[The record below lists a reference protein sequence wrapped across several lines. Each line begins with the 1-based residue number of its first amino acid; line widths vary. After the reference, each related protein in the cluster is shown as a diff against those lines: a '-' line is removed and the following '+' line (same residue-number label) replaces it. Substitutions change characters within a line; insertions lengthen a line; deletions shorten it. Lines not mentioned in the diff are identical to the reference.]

1 MSKLLS
7 YYLHLSKPIVR
18 LIRSAVGL
26 TGDNYL
32 FGRNFYDDHSIYTV
46 SLAAE
51 RCGVVAEPIEL
62 DFS

>member
-7 YYLHLSKPIVR
+7 YYLHLFELIVR
-18 LIRSAVGL
+18 LICSAVCL

>member
-7 YYLHLSKPIVR
+7 YYLHLSDPIVR
-18 LIRSAVGL
+18 LICSAVAL

-32 FGRNFYDDHSIYTV
+32 FGRNFYDHHSIYTV
-46 SLAAE
+46 SLTAE
-51 RCGVVAEPIEL
+51 RCGVVAEPVEL

>member
-7 YYLHLSKPIVR
+7 YYLHLLELIMR
-18 LIRSAVGL
+18 LICSAVGL

>member
-7 YYLHLSKPIVR
+7 YYLHLSDPTVR
-18 LIRSAVGL
+18 LIYSAVGL

-51 RCGVVAEPIEL
+51 RCGVAAEPVEL

>member
-7 YYLHLSKPIVR
+7 YYLHLLKLIVR
-18 LIRSAVGL
+18 LICSAVGL